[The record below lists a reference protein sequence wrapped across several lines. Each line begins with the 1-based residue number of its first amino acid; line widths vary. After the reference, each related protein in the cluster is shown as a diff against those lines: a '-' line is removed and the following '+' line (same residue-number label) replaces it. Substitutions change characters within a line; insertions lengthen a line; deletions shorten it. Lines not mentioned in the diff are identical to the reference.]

1 MGRDRLGWQNIV
13 LWRRDDAG
21 DALRGGPH
29 HAGALNE
36 MVLAQG
42 LGGADRQAPRDEKGN
57 RSPGPSAS
65 RDHAPYVGG
74 RHRVPL
80 DPGTG
85 RGSSMTTVQDQR

>member
-42 LGGADRQAPRDEKGN
+42 LGDADCHDGQ
-57 RSPGPSAS
+57 
-65 RDHAPYVGG
+65 G
-74 RHRVPL
+74 RAIQEPVAL
-80 DPGTG
+80 AA
-85 RGSSMTTVQDQR
+85 